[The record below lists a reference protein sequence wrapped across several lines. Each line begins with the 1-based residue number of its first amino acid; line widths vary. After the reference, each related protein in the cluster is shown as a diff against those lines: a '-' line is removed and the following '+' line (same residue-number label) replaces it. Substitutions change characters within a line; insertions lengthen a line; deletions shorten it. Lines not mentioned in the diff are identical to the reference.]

1 MTRYDISNFPIE
13 EYRKIGMQKRRTG
26 NQGTK
31 MKKSYR
37 DIIIAFDI
45 ETSLIPF
52 TDHSHMY
59 IWQMQIGNIGTVF
72 GRTWD
77 EFIKFCAELILD
89 LGENQYIVVYVHN
102 LAFEFQFLAGIYNF
116 TMDEVFAVKSRKVI
130 KCEMYEHIEFRCSYA
145 LTNMSLEE
153 FTKKMKVEHV
163 KKPGEDIDYK
173 VYRTNTTPLDDKA
186 MQYCQNDVLGLYE
199 ALNVQLNNDG
209 DNLYTVPMT
218 STGYV
223 RRETKQALR
232 LVNRNY
238 VRNQIVPYE
247 IYILLREAFR
257 GGNTHANRFF
267 SGQILHDVKSYDRAS
282 SYPDVQCNR
291 LFPIAEFKRGQ
302 DNMKYVLSLIE
313 KNRPFICRFAFDNIR
328 LTDKFWPIPDLS
340 KDKSRNI
347 KGGLFDN
354 GRILSAEHAE
364 TTVTDVDLKI
374 LFDEY
379 SFDNV
384 YVSDVYYSRYGKLP
398 PAYIHNIE
406 KYFRG
411 KTSLKGTDDD
421 YNYMKS
427 KNLLNSIYGM
437 SAQDPVKQSILYDA
451 GNFRLDTVP
460 NEELY
465 NKYLKRAFQP
475 YQWGVWTTAHA
486 RKALEDGIKI
496 AGHNCIY
503 VDTDSVKFIGE
514 ADFSEFNKTAINL
527 SKQSHAFADDI
538 KGKTHYMGVYEQEQ
552 TYSRFKTLGAKKY
565 VYEYEDSEVHCTIAG
580 VNKKLGGAELMNVS
594 RETGKDP
601 LQLFTDGFV
610 FKMAGGN
617 EVIYNDF
624 PNNEEIELYV
634 NGKKEI
640 ITRNES
646 IIDSE
651 YTVGITD
658 EYAALLAECELE
670 RLSDLW
676 L

>member
-1 MTRYDISNFPIE
+1 MTRYDINNFPIE
-13 EYRKIGMQKRRTG
+13 EYRKIGMQKRRAG

-37 DIIIAFDI
+37 DIIITFDI

-72 GRTWD
+72 GRTWE

-89 LGENQYIVVYVHN
+89 MCENQYIVVYVHN
-102 LAFEFQFLAGIYNF
+102 LSFEFQFLAGIYNF

-173 VYRTNTTPLDDKA
+173 VYRTNTTSLDDKA

-199 ALNVQLNNDG
+199 ALTVQLNNDG

-232 LVNRNY
+232 MVNHNY
-238 VRNQIVPYE
+238 IRNQIVPYE

-257 GGNTHANRFF
+257 GGNTHANRFY
-267 SGQILHDVKSYDRAS
+267 SGQILHDVKSFDRAS
-282 SYPDVQCNR
+282 SYPDVQCNQ

-302 DNMKYVLSLIE
+302 DSIKYVLALIE
-313 KNRPFICRFAFDNIR
+313 KNRPFICRVAFDNIR
-328 LTDKFWPIPDLS
+328 LTDKFWPIPYLS

-465 NKYLKRAFQP
+465 NKYMKKAFQP

-503 VDTDSVKFIGE
+503 VDTDSVKFIGD
-514 ADFSEFNKTAINL
+514 ADFTEFNKNAMTL

-552 TYSRFKTLGAKKY
+552 TYARFKTLGAKKY
-565 VYEYEDSEVHCTIAG
+565 VYEYADGVVHCTIAG
-580 VNKKLGGAELMNVS
+580 VNKKLGGKELMNVS

-610 FKMAGGN
+610 FKLAGGN

-624 PNNEEIELYV
+624 PNDEEIELYV
-634 NGKKEI
+634 NGKNEI

>member
-1 MTRYDISNFPIE
+1 M
-13 EYRKIGMQKRRTG
+13 
-26 NQGTK
+26 
-31 MKKSYR
+31 
-37 DIIIAFDI
+37 
-45 ETSLIPF
+45 
-52 TDHSHMY
+52 
-59 IWQMQIGNIGTVF
+59 
-72 GRTWD
+72 
-77 EFIKFCAELILD
+77 
-89 LGENQYIVVYVHN
+89 
-102 LAFEFQFLAGIYNF
+102 
-116 TMDEVFAVKSRKVI
+116 
-130 KCEMYEHIEFRCSYA
+130 
-145 LTNMSLEE
+145 
-153 FTKKMKVEHV
+153 
-163 KKPGEDIDYK
+163 
-173 VYRTNTTPLDDKA
+173 
-186 MQYCQNDVLGLYE
+186 
-199 ALNVQLNNDG
+199 
-209 DNLYTVPMT
+209 
-218 STGYV
+218 
-223 RRETKQALR
+223 
-232 LVNRNY
+232 
-238 VRNQIVPYE
+238 
-247 IYILLREAFR
+247 LLREAFR

-282 SYPDVQCNR
+282 SYPDVQCNQ

-302 DNMKYVLSLIE
+302 DSIKYVLALIE
-313 KNRPFICRFAFDNIR
+313 KNRPFICRVAFDNIR
-328 LTDKFWPIPDLS
+328 LTDKFWPIPYLS

-347 KGGLFDN
+347 KAGLFDN

-364 TTVTDVDLKI
+364 TTVTDIDVKI

-398 PAYIHNIE
+398 SAYIHNIE

-451 GNFRLDTVP
+451 GNFRIDTVP

-465 NKYLKRAFQP
+465 NKYMKKAFQP

-503 VDTDSVKFIGE
+503 VDTDSVKFIGD
-514 ADFSEFNKTAINL
+514 ADFSEFNKNAISL

-552 TYSRFKTLGAKKY
+552 TYARFKTLGAKKY
-565 VYEYEDSEVHCTIAG
+565 VYEYADGEVHCTIAG
-580 VNKKLGGAELMNVS
+580 VNKKLGGKELMNVS

-601 LQLFTDGFV
+601 LHLFTDGFV

>member
-1 MTRYDISNFPIE
+1 MPRYDIANFPLD
-13 EYRKIGMQKRRTG
+13 EYRKIGYQKRRRG

-31 MKKSYR
+31 TKKSYR
-37 DIIIAFDI
+37 DIIITFDI

-52 TDHSHMY
+52 TDQSHMY
-59 IWQMQIGNIGTVF
+59 IWQMQVGGIGTVF
-72 GRTWD
+72 GRTWY
-77 EFIKFCAELILD
+77 EFKNFVGKLILD
-89 LGENQYIVVYVHN
+89 MKEDEYIVIYVHN
-102 LAFEFQFLAGIYNF
+102 LSFEFQFLAGIYSF
-116 TMDEVFAVKSRKVI
+116 STDEVFAVKSRKVI

-145 LTNMSLEE
+145 LTNMSLSE

-173 VYRTNTTPLDDKA
+173 VYRTSTTPLSEKA
-186 MQYCQNDVLGLYE
+186 LQYCQNDVLGLYE
-199 ALNVQLNNDG
+199 ALTVQLNNDG

-232 LVNRNY
+232 MVNRNY
-238 VRNQIVPYE
+238 ISKQIVSYDV
-247 IYILLREAFR
+247 YLLLREAFR
-257 GGNTHANRFF
+257 GGNTHANRFY

-282 SYPDVQCNR
+282 SYPDVQCNQ
-291 LFPIAEFKRGQ
+291 LFPIAEFKRGEDSMQ
-302 DNMKYVLSLIE
+302 YITNLL
-313 KNRPFICRFAFDNIR
+313 KNNKPFVCRIAFDKIR
-328 LTDKFWPIPDLS
+328 LTDRLWPIPYLT

-347 KGGLFDN
+347 IGGLFDN
-354 GRILSAEHAE
+354 GRILQAEHAE

-374 LFDEY
+374 ILEEY
-379 SFDNV
+379 SFDNI

-398 PAYIHNIE
+398 PAYIHNIV
-406 KYFRG
+406 KYYRG
-411 KTSLKGTDDD
+411 KTELKGTGDD

-437 SAQDPVKQSILYDA
+437 SAQDPVKQSILFDM
-451 GNFRLDTVP
+451 GLFRLDTVP
-460 NEELY
+460 GREIYE
-465 NKYLKRAFQP
+465 KYKKRAFQP

-486 RKALEDGIKI
+486 RMALEEGIKV

-514 ADFSEFNKTAINL
+514 ADFSTFNKKAVSL
-527 SKQSHAFADDI
+527 SKQSHAYADDI

-552 TYSRFKTLGAKKY
+552 TYARFKTLGAKKY
-565 VYEYEDSEVHCTIAG
+565 VYEYADGIVHCTIAG
-580 VNKKLGGAELMNVS
+580 VNKKLGGKELMTVS
-594 RETGKDP
+594 RETNVDP
-601 LQLFTDGFV
+601 LQLFNDGFV
-610 FKMAGGN
+610 FREAGGN

-624 PNNEEIELYV
+624 PDEDGIELYT
-634 NGKKEI
+634 NGEREL

-646 IIDSE
+646 LIDSE

-658 EYAALLAECELE
+658 EYAALLAQCELE

-676 L
+676 Q

>member
-1 MTRYDISNFPIE
+1 MTRYDINNFPLE
-13 EYRKIGMQKRRTG
+13 EYRKIGMQKRRAG

-37 DIIIAFDI
+37 DIIITFDI

-89 LGENQYIVVYVHN
+89 MGENQYIVVYVHN
-102 LAFEFQFLAGIYNF
+102 LSFEFQFLASIYNF

-173 VYRTNTTPLDDKA
+173 VYRTNTTSLDDKA

-199 ALNVQLNNDG
+199 ALTVQLSNDG

-238 VRNQIVPYE
+238 IRNQIVPYE

-257 GGNTHANRFF
+257 GGNTHANRFY

-282 SYPDVQCNR
+282 SYPDVQCNQ
-291 LFPIAEFKRGQ
+291 LFPISEFKRGQ
-302 DNMKYVLSLIE
+302 DSIKYVLTLIE
-313 KNRPFICRFAFDNIR
+313 KNRPFICRVAFDNIR
-328 LTDKFWPIPDLS
+328 LIDKFWPIPYLS

-379 SFDNV
+379 SFGNV

-465 NKYLKRAFQP
+465 NKYMKRAFQP

-503 VDTDSVKFIGE
+503 VDTDSVKFIGD
-514 ADFSEFNKTAINL
+514 ADFSEFNKNAISL

-552 TYSRFKTLGAKKY
+552 TYARFKTLGAKKY
-565 VYEYEDSEVHCTIAG
+565 VYEYEDGEVHCTIAG
-580 VNKKLGGAELMNVS
+580 VNKKLGGKELMNVS

-624 PNNEEIELYV
+624 PNDEEVELYV

-640 ITRNES
+640 IMRNES

>member
-1 MTRYDISNFPIE
+1 MTRYDISNFPME
-13 EYRKIGMQKRRTG
+13 EYRKIGMQKRRAG

-31 MKKSYR
+31 TKKSYR
-37 DIIIAFDI
+37 DIIITFDI

-52 TDHSHMY
+52 TDNSHMY
-59 IWQMQIGNIGTVF
+59 IWQMQIGSIGTVF

-77 EFIKFCAELILD
+77 EFTRFCAELILD
-89 LGENQYIVVYVHN
+89 MGENQYIVVYVHN

-116 TMDEVFAVKSRKVI
+116 TMGEVFAVKSRKVI

-173 VYRTNTTPLDDKA
+173 VYRTNTTPLTDKA

-199 ALNVQLNNDG
+199 ALTVQLNNDG

-257 GGNTHANRFF
+257 GGNTHANRFY

-282 SYPDVQCNR
+282 SYPDVQCNQQ
-291 LFPIAEFKRGQ
+291 FPIAEFKRGQ
-302 DNMKYVLSLIE
+302 DSIKYVLALIE
-313 KNRPFICRFAFDNIR
+313 KNRPFICRVAFDNIR
-328 LTDKFWPIPDLS
+328 LTDKFWPIPYLS

-379 SFDNV
+379 SFDNA

-465 NKYLKRAFQP
+465 NKYMKKAFQP

-503 VDTDSVKFIGE
+503 VDTDSVKFIGD

-552 TYSRFKTLGAKKY
+552 TYARFKTLGAKKY
-565 VYEYEDSEVHCTIAG
+565 VYEYEDGMVHCTIAG
-580 VNKKLGGAELMNVS
+580 VNKKLGGKELMNVS

-601 LQLFTDGFV
+601 LHLFTDGFV

-624 PNNEEIELYV
+624 PNDEEIELYV
-634 NGKKEI
+634 NGEKEI

-676 L
+676 Q

>member
-1 MTRYDISNFPIE
+1 MTRYDINNFPIE
-13 EYRKIGMQKRRTG
+13 EYRKIGMQKRRAG

-31 MKKSYR
+31 IKKSYR
-37 DIIIAFDI
+37 DIIITFDI

-59 IWQMQIGNIGTVF
+59 IWQMQVGNIGTVF
-72 GRTWD
+72 GRTWE
-77 EFIKFCAELILD
+77 EFIKFSSELILD
-89 LGENQYIVVYVHN
+89 MGENQYIVVYVHN

-130 KCEMYEHIEFRCSYA
+130 KCEMFEHIEFRCSYA

-153 FTKKMKVEHV
+153 FTKKMKVGHV

-199 ALNVQLNNDG
+199 ALTVQLSNDG

-232 LVNRNY
+232 MVNHNY
-238 VRNQIVPYE
+238 IKNQIVPYDV
-247 IYILLREAFR
+247 YLLLREAFR
-257 GGNTHANRFF
+257 GGNTHANRFY
-267 SGQILHDVKSYDRAS
+267 SGQILYDVKSYDRAS
-282 SYPDVQCNR
+282 SYPDVQCNQ

-302 DNMKYVLSLIE
+302 DSIKYVLALIE
-313 KNRPFICRFAFDNIR
+313 KNRPFICRVAFDNIR
-328 LTDKFWPIPDLS
+328 LTDKFFPIPYLS

-465 NKYLKRAFQP
+465 NKYMKKAFQP

-514 ADFSEFNKTAINL
+514 ADFSEFNKNAIAL

-538 KGKTHYMGVYEQEQ
+538 KGKTHYMGVYEQEK
-552 TYSRFKTLGAKKY
+552 TYARFKTLGAKKY
-565 VYEYEDSEVHCTIAG
+565 VYEYEDGEVHCTIAG
-580 VNKKLGGAELMNVS
+580 VNKKLGGKELMNVS

-610 FKMAGGN
+610 FKLAGGN

-624 PNNEEIELYV
+624 PNDEEIELYV

>member
-1 MTRYDISNFPIE
+1 MTRYDINNFPIE
-13 EYRKIGMQKRRTG
+13 EYRKIGMQKRRAG

-37 DIIIAFDI
+37 DIIITFDI

-59 IWQMQIGNIGTVF
+59 IWQMQVGNIGTVF

-77 EFIKFCAELILD
+77 EFIRFCAELILD
-89 LGENQYIVVYVHN
+89 MEENQYIVVYVHN

-116 TMDEVFAVKSRKVI
+116 SMDEVFAVKSRKVI

-153 FTKKMKVEHV
+153 FTKKMKVKHV

-173 VYRTNTTPLDDKA
+173 VYRTNTTSLDDKA

-199 ALNVQLNNDG
+199 ALTVQLSNDG

-257 GGNTHANRFF
+257 GGNTHANRFY
-267 SGQILHDVKSYDRAS
+267 SGQILHDVKSYDRSS
-282 SYPDVQCNR
+282 SYPDVQCNQ

-302 DNMKYVLSLIE
+302 DSIKYVLALIE
-313 KNRPFICRFAFDNIR
+313 KNRPFICRVAFDNIR
-328 LTDKFWPIPDLS
+328 LTDKFWPIPYLS

-465 NKYLKRAFQP
+465 NKYMKKAFQP

-503 VDTDSVKFIGE
+503 VDTDSVKFIGD
-514 ADFSEFNKTAINL
+514 ADFSSFNKQAINL
-527 SKQSHAFADDI
+527 SMQSHAFADDI

-552 TYSRFKTLGAKKY
+552 TYARFKTLGAKKY
-565 VYEYEDSEVHCTIAG
+565 VYEYADGEVHCTIAG
-580 VNKKLGGAELMNVS
+580 VNKKLGGKELMNVS

-601 LQLFTDGFV
+601 LQLFTDGFI

-624 PNNEEIELYV
+624 PNDEEIELYV
-634 NGKKEI
+634 NGEKEI

>member
-1 MTRYDISNFPIE
+1 MTRYDINNFPLE
-13 EYRKIGMQKRRTG
+13 EYRKIGMQKRRAG

-37 DIIIAFDI
+37 DIIITFDI

-89 LGENQYIVVYVHN
+89 MGENQYIVVYVHN
-102 LAFEFQFLAGIYNF
+102 LSFEFQFLAGIYNF

-130 KCEMYEHIEFRCSYA
+130 KCEMFEHIEFRCSYA

-173 VYRTNTTPLDDKA
+173 VYRTSTTPLDDKA

-199 ALNVQLNNDG
+199 ALTVQLNNDG

-247 IYILLREAFR
+247 IYLLLREAFR
-257 GGNTHANRFF
+257 GGNTHANRFY

-282 SYPDVQCNR
+282 SYPDVQCNQ

-302 DNMKYVLSLIE
+302 DSIKYVLALIE
-313 KNRPFICRFAFDNIR
+313 KNRPFICRVAFDNIR
-328 LTDKFWPIPDLS
+328 LTDKFWPIPYLS

-465 NKYLKRAFQP
+465 NKYMKRAFQP

-503 VDTDSVKFIGE
+503 VDTDSVKFIGD
-514 ADFSEFNKTAINL
+514 AVFSEFNKRAINL

-552 TYSRFKTLGAKKY
+552 TYARFKTLGAKKY
-565 VYEYEDSEVHCTIAG
+565 VYEYEDGEVHCTIAG
-580 VNKKLGGAELMNVS
+580 VNKKLGGKELMNVS

-610 FKMAGGN
+610 FKLAGGN

-624 PNNEEIELYV
+624 PNDEEIELYT

-651 YTVGITD
+651 YTLGITD

-676 L
+676 Q

>member
-1 MTRYDISNFPIE
+1 MTRYDINNFPIE
-13 EYRKIGMQKRRTG
+13 EYRKIGMQKRRAG
-26 NQGTK
+26 NQGIK

-37 DIIIAFDI
+37 DIIITFDI

-59 IWQMQIGNIGTVF
+59 IWQMQVGNIGTVF

-89 LGENQYIVVYVHN
+89 MSENQYIVVYVHN
-102 LAFEFQFLAGIYNF
+102 LSFEFQFLAGIYNF
-116 TMDEVFAVKSRKVI
+116 SIDEVFSVKSRKVI
-130 KCEMYEHIEFRCSYA
+130 KCEMYKHIEFRCSYA

-163 KKPGEDIDYK
+163 KKPGDDIDYK
-173 VYRTNTTPLDDKA
+173 VYRTNTTPLTDKA

-199 ALNVQLNNDG
+199 ALTVQLGNDG

-232 LVNRNY
+232 MVNHNY
-238 VRNQIVPYE
+238 IKNQIVPYDV
-247 IYILLREAFR
+247 YLLLREAFR
-257 GGNTHANRFF
+257 GGNTHANRFY
-267 SGQILHDVKSYDRAS
+267 SGQILHNVKSYDRAS
-282 SYPDVQCNR
+282 SYPDVQCNQ

-302 DNMKYVLSLIE
+302 DSIKYVLALIE
-313 KNRPFICRFAFDNIR
+313 KNRPFICRVAFDNIR
-328 LTDKFWPIPDLS
+328 LTDKFWPIPYLS

-347 KGGLFDN
+347 KAGLFDN

-411 KTSLKGTDDD
+411 KTALKGTDDD

-465 NKYLKRAFQP
+465 NKYMKKAFQP

-503 VDTDSVKFIGE
+503 VDTDSVKFIGDV
-514 ADFSEFNKTAINL
+514 DFSEFNKNAISL

-538 KGKTHYMGVYEQEQ
+538 KGETHYMGVYEQEQ

-565 VYEYEDSEVHCTIAG
+565 VYEYADGEVHCTIAG
-580 VNKKLGGAELMNVS
+580 VNKKLGGKELMNVS

-601 LQLFTDGFV
+601 LHLFTDGFV
-610 FKMAGGN
+610 FKLAGGN

-624 PNNEEIELYV
+624 PNNEENELYV

>member
-1 MTRYDISNFPIE
+1 MPRYDINNFPIE
-13 EYRKIGMQKRRTG
+13 EYRKIGYQKRRRG

-31 MKKSYR
+31 TKKSYR
-37 DIIIAFDI
+37 DIIITFDI

-52 TDHSHMY
+52 TDHSYMY
-59 IWQMQIGNIGTVF
+59 IWQMQVGELGTVF

-77 EFIKFCAELILD
+77 EFKKFLGELILD
-89 LGENQYIVVYVHN
+89 MKEDDYIVIYVHN
-102 LAFEFQFLAGIYNF
+102 LSFEFQFLAGIYNF
-116 TMDEVFAVKSRKVI
+116 STEEVFAVKSRKVI
-130 KCEMYEHIEFRCSYA
+130 KCEMYEHVEFRCSYA
-145 LTNMSLEE
+145 LTNMSLSE

-173 VYRTNTTPLDDKA
+173 VYRTSTTPLSEKA
-186 MQYCQNDVLGLYE
+186 LQYCQNDVLGLYE
-199 ALNVQLNNDG
+199 ALTVQLNNDG

-223 RRETKQALR
+223 RRETKQALHF
-232 LVNRNY
+232 VNRNY
-238 VRNQIVPYE
+238 ISNQIVPYD
-247 IYILLREAFR
+247 IYLLFREAFR

-282 SYPDVQCNR
+282 SYPDVQCNQ
-291 LFPIAEFKRGQ
+291 LFPIAEFKRGEDTMQ
-302 DNMKYVLSLIE
+302 YITKLL
-313 KNRPFICRFAFDNIR
+313 KNNKPFICRVAFDKIR
-328 LTDKFWPIPDLS
+328 LTDKFWPIPYLT

-347 KGGLFDN
+347 IDGLFDN
-354 GRILSAEHAE
+354 GRILQAEHAE

-374 LFDEY
+374 IMDEY
-379 SFDNV
+379 SFENI

-398 PAYIHNIE
+398 PAYIHNIV
-406 KYFRG
+406 KYYRG
-411 KTSLKGTDDD
+411 KTELKGTGDD

-437 SAQDPVKQSILYDA
+437 SAQDPVKQSILFDM
-451 GNFRLDTVP
+451 GLFRMDTVP
-460 NEELY
+460 GREIYE
-465 NKYLKRAFQP
+465 KYKKRAFQP

-486 RKALEDGIKI
+486 RMALEEGIKI

-514 ADFSEFNKTAINL
+514 ADFSEFNKRAVAL

-565 VYEYEDSEVHCTIAG
+565 VYEYEDGVVHCTIAG
-580 VNKKLGGAELMNVS
+580 VNKKLGGMELMNVS
-594 RETGKDP
+594 RETNVDP

-610 FKMAGGN
+610 FREAGGN

-624 PNNEEIELYV
+624 PEHEEIELYV
-634 NGKKEI
+634 NGEHET

-646 IIDSE
+646 LIDSE

-658 EYAALLAECELE
+658 EYAALLAQCELE

-676 L
+676 

>member
-1 MTRYDISNFPIE
+1 MTRYDINNFPIE
-13 EYRKIGMQKRRTG
+13 EYRKIGMQKRRAG

-31 MKKSYR
+31 MKNSYR
-37 DIIIAFDI
+37 DIIITFDI

-59 IWQMQIGNIGTVF
+59 IWQMQVGNIGTVF
-72 GRTWD
+72 GRTWE

-89 LGENQYIVVYVHN
+89 MGENQYIVVYVHN
-102 LAFEFQFLAGIYNF
+102 LSFEFQFLAGIYNF

-199 ALNVQLNNDG
+199 ALTVQLNNDG

-232 LVNRNY
+232 MVNHNY
-238 VRNQIVPYE
+238 IKNQIVPYDV
-247 IYILLREAFR
+247 YLLLREAFR

-282 SYPDVQCNR
+282 SYPDVQCNQ

-302 DNMKYVLSLIE
+302 DSMKYVLSLIE
-313 KNRPFICRFAFDNIR
+313 KNRPFICRVAFDNIR
-328 LTDKFWPIPDLS
+328 LTDKFWPIPYLS

-354 GRILSAEHAE
+354 GRILSADHAE

-437 SAQDPVKQSILYDA
+437 SAQDPVKQSILYDS

-465 NKYLKRAFQP
+465 NKYMKRAFQP

-503 VDTDSVKFIGE
+503 VDTDSVKFIGD
-514 ADFSEFNKTAINL
+514 ADFSEFNKNAISL

-552 TYSRFKTLGAKKY
+552 TYARFKTLGAKKY
-565 VYEYEDSEVHCTIAG
+565 VYEYADGEVHCTIAG
-580 VNKKLGGAELMNVS
+580 VNKKLGGKELMNVS

-610 FKMAGGN
+610 FKLAGGN

-624 PNNEEIELYV
+624 PNDEEIELYV
-634 NGKKEI
+634 NGGKEI

-658 EYAALLAECELE
+658 EYAALLAECEVE

-676 L
+676 Q

>member
-1 MTRYDISNFPIE
+1 MPRYDINTFPID
-13 EYRKIGMQKRRTG
+13 EYRKIGFQKRRRG

-31 MKKSYR
+31 TKKSYR
-37 DIIIAFDI
+37 DIIITFDI
-45 ETSLIPF
+45 ETSLIPY

-59 IWQMQIGNIGTVF
+59 IWQMQVGAIGTVF

-77 EFIKFCAELILD
+77 EFKKFLGELILD
-89 LGENQYIVVYVHN
+89 MKEDEYIVIYVHN

-116 TMDEVFAVKSRKVI
+116 SADEVFAVKSRKVI
-130 KCEMYEHIEFRCSYA
+130 KCEMYEHVEFRCSYA
-145 LTNMSLEE
+145 LTNMSLSE
-153 FTKKMKVEHV
+153 FTKKMKVEHA

-173 VYRTNTTPLDDKA
+173 VYRTSTTPLSEKA
-186 MQYCQNDVLGLYE
+186 LQYCQNDVLGLYE
-199 ALNVQLNNDG
+199 ALTVQLNNDG

-232 LVNRNY
+232 FVNRNY
-238 VRNQIVPYE
+238 ISNQIVDYD
-247 IYILLREAFR
+247 IYLLFREAFR

-282 SYPDVQCNR
+282 SYPDVQCNQ
-291 LFPIAEFKRGQ
+291 LFPITEFKRGE
-302 DNMKYVLSLIE
+302 DTMHYITKLL
-313 KNRPFICRFAFDNIR
+313 KNNKPFICRVAFDKIH
-328 LTDKFWPIPDLS
+328 LTDRFWPIPYLT

-347 KGGLFDN
+347 IGGLFDN
-354 GRILSAEHAE
+354 GRILQAEHAE

-374 LFDEY
+374 IMEEY
-379 SFDNV
+379 SFDNI

-398 PAYIHNIE
+398 PAYIHNIV
-406 KYFRG
+406 KYYRG
-411 KTSLKGTDDD
+411 KTELKGTGDD

-427 KNLLNSIYGM
+427 KNLLNSIFGM
-437 SAQDPVKQSILYDA
+437 SAQDPVKQSILFDM
-451 GNFRLDTVP
+451 GLFRLDTVP
-460 NEELY
+460 AREIYE
-465 NKYLKRAFQP
+465 KYKKRAFQP

-486 RKALEDGIKI
+486 RMALEEGIKI

-514 ADFSEFNKTAINL
+514 ADFSKFNKKAVSL

-552 TYSRFKTLGAKKY
+552 TYARFKTLGAKKY
-565 VYEYEDSEVHCTIAG
+565 VYEYEDGVVHCTIAG
-580 VNKKLGGAELMNVS
+580 VNKKLGGVELMNVS
-594 RETGKDP
+594 RETHTDP

-610 FKMAGGN
+610 FKGAGGN

-624 PNNEEIELYV
+624 PEEDEIELYT
-634 NGKKEI
+634 NGEREI

-646 IIDSE
+646 LIESE

-658 EYAALLAECELE
+658 EYSALLAECEIE

-676 L
+676 Q

>member
-1 MTRYDISNFPIE
+1 MPRYDITNFPVD
-13 EYRKIGMQKRRTG
+13 EYRKIGYQKRRRG

-31 MKKSYR
+31 TKKSYR
-37 DIIIAFDI
+37 DIIITFDI

-59 IWQMQIGNIGTVF
+59 IWQMQVGSIGTVF

-77 EFIKFCAELILD
+77 EFKQFIGALILD
-89 LGENQYIVVYVHN
+89 MKEDEYIVIYVHN
-102 LAFEFQFLAGIYNF
+102 LSFEFQFLAGIYNF
-116 TMDEVFAVKSRKVI
+116 STDEVFAVKSRKVI
-130 KCEMYEHIEFRCSYA
+130 KCEMYEHVEFRCSYA
-145 LTNMSLEE
+145 LTNMSLSE

-173 VYRTNTTPLDDKA
+173 VYRSSTTPLSESA
-186 MQYCQNDVLGLYE
+186 LQYCENDVLGLYE
-199 ALNVQLNNDG
+199 ALTVQLNNDG

-232 LVNRNY
+232 MVNRNY
-238 VRNQIVPYE
+238 ISNQIVTYDV
-247 IYILLREAFR
+247 YLLLREAFR

-282 SYPDVQCNR
+282 SYPDVQCNQ
-291 LFPIAEFKRGQ
+291 LFPIAEFKRGEDTMQ
-302 DNMKYVLSLIE
+302 YITYLL
-313 KNRPFICRFAFDNIR
+313 KNNKPFVCRIAFDKIR
-328 LTDKFWPIPDLS
+328 LTDRLWPIPYLT

-347 KGGLFDN
+347 IAGLFDN
-354 GRILSAEHAE
+354 GRILQAEHAE

-374 LFDEY
+374 IMEEY
-379 SFDNV
+379 SFENI

-398 PAYIHNIE
+398 PSYIHNIV
-406 KYFRG
+406 KYYRG
-411 KTSLKGTDDD
+411 KTELKGTGDD

-437 SAQDPVKQSILYDA
+437 SAQDPVKQSILFDM
-451 GNFRLDTVP
+451 GLFRLDTVP
-460 NEELY
+460 GRDIYE
-465 NKYLKRAFQP
+465 KYKKKAFQP

-486 RKALEDGIKI
+486 RMALEEGIKV
-496 AGHNCIY
+496 AWHNCIY
-503 VDTDSVKFIGE
+503 VDTDSVKFIGD
-514 ADFSEFNKTAINL
+514 ADFSEFNKKAIEL
-527 SKQSHAFADDI
+527 SKQSRAYADDI

-552 TYSRFKTLGAKKY
+552 TYARFKTLGAKKY
-565 VYEYEDSEVHCTIAG
+565 VYEYADGVVHCTIAG
-580 VNKKLGGAELMNVS
+580 VNKKLGGKELMNVS
-594 RETGKDP
+594 RETNADP

-610 FKMAGGN
+610 FREAGGN

-624 PNNEEIELYV
+624 PEEDEIELYI
-634 NGKKEI
+634 NGEREI

-646 IIDSE
+646 LIDSE

-658 EYAALLAECELE
+658 EYASLLAQCELE

-676 L
+676 Q

>member
-1 MTRYDISNFPIE
+1 MTRYDINNFPIE
-13 EYRKIGMQKRRTG
+13 EYRKIGMQKRRAG

-31 MKKSYR
+31 IKKSYR
-37 DIIIAFDI
+37 DIIITFDI

-72 GRTWD
+72 GRTWE

-89 LGENQYIVVYVHN
+89 MSENQYIVVYVHN
-102 LAFEFQFLAGIYNF
+102 LSFEFQFLAGIYNF

-130 KCEMYEHIEFRCSYA
+130 KCEMFEHIEFRCSYA

-173 VYRTNTTPLDDKA
+173 VYRTNTTPLDNKA
-186 MQYCQNDVLGLYE
+186 MQYCQNDVIGLYE
-199 ALNVQLNNDG
+199 ALTVQLNNDG

-238 VRNQIVPYE
+238 IRNQIVPYE

-257 GGNTHANRFF
+257 GGNTHANRFY

-282 SYPDVQCNR
+282 SYPDVQCNQ

-302 DNMKYVLSLIE
+302 DSVKYVLALIE
-313 KNRPFICRFAFDNIR
+313 KNRPFICRVAFDNIR
-328 LTDKFWPIPDLS
+328 LTDKFWPIPYLS

-354 GRILSAEHAE
+354 GRILSADHAE

-465 NKYLKRAFQP
+465 NKYMKKAFQP

-503 VDTDSVKFIGE
+503 VDTDSVKFIGD

-552 TYSRFKTLGAKKY
+552 TYARFKTLGAKKY
-565 VYEYEDSEVHCTIAG
+565 VYEYADGEVHCTIAG
-580 VNKKLGGAELMNVS
+580 VNKKLGGKELMNVS

-601 LQLFTDGFV
+601 LHLFTDGFI

-624 PNNEEIELYV
+624 PNDEEIELYV

>member
-1 MTRYDISNFPIE
+1 MTRYDVNNFPIE
-13 EYRKIGMQKRRTG
+13 EYRKIGMQKRRAG

-37 DIIIAFDI
+37 DIIITFDI

-59 IWQMQIGNIGTVF
+59 IWQMQVGNIGTVF
-72 GRTWD
+72 GRTWE

-89 LGENQYIVVYVHN
+89 MAENQYIVIYVHN
-102 LAFEFQFLAGIYNF
+102 LSFEFQFLAGIYNF

-199 ALNVQLNNDG
+199 ALTVQLSNDG

-232 LVNRNY
+232 MVNHNY
-238 VRNQIVPYE
+238 IKNQIVPYDV
-247 IYILLREAFR
+247 YLLLREAFR
-257 GGNTHANRFF
+257 GGNTHANRFY
-267 SGQILHDVKSYDRAS
+267 SGQILHDVKSFDRAS

-302 DNMKYVLSLIE
+302 DSIKYVLALIE
-313 KNRPFICRFAFDNIR
+313 KNRPFICRVAFDNIR
-328 LTDKFWPIPDLS
+328 LTDKFWPIPYLS

-465 NKYLKRAFQP
+465 NKYMKKAFQP

-496 AGHNCIY
+496 AGHNCVY
-503 VDTDSVKFIGE
+503 VDTDSVKFIGD
-514 ADFSEFNKTAINL
+514 ADFSKFNKNAISL

-565 VYEYEDSEVHCTIAG
+565 VYEYEDGEVHCTIAG
-580 VNKKLGGAELMNVS
+580 VNKKLGGKELMNVS

-601 LQLFTDGFV
+601 LHLFTDGFV
-610 FKMAGGN
+610 FKLAGGN

-624 PNNEEIELYV
+624 PNDEQIELYV
-634 NGKKEI
+634 NGKNEI

>member
-1 MTRYDISNFPIE
+1 MTRYDISNFPIQ

-26 NQGTK
+26 NQCTK
-31 MKKSYR
+31 IKKSYR
-37 DIIIAFDI
+37 DIIITFDI

-59 IWQMQIGNIGTVF
+59 IWQMQVGNIGTVF
-72 GRTWD
+72 GRTWE
-77 EFIKFCAELILD
+77 EFIKLCSELILD
-89 LGENQYIVVYVHN
+89 MGENQYIVVYVHN

-116 TMDEVFAVKSRKVI
+116 SIDEVFAVKSRKVI

-173 VYRTNTTPLDDKA
+173 VYRTSTTSLDDKA

-199 ALNVQLNNDG
+199 ALTVQLNNDG

-232 LVNRNY
+232 LVNHHY
-238 VRNQIVPYE
+238 IRNQIVPYE

-257 GGNTHANRFF
+257 GGNTHANRFY

-282 SYPDVQCNR
+282 SYPDVQCNQ

-302 DNMKYVLSLIE
+302 DSIKYVLTLIE
-313 KNRPFICRFAFDNIR
+313 KNRPFICRVAFDNIR
-328 LTDKFWPIPDLS
+328 LIDKFWPIPYLT
-340 KDKSRNI
+340 KDKSRCI
-347 KGGLFDN
+347 AGGLFDN
-354 GRILSAEHAE
+354 GRILQADHAE

-465 NKYLKRAFQP
+465 NKYMKRAFQP

-503 VDTDSVKFIGE
+503 VDTDSVKFIGDV
-514 ADFSEFNKTAINL
+514 DFSEFNKNAISL

-538 KGKTHYMGVYEQEQ
+538 KGKAHYMGVYEQEQ

-565 VYEYEDSEVHCTIAG
+565 VYEYSDGEVHCTIAG
-580 VNKKLGGAELMNVS
+580 VNKKLGGKELMNVS

-624 PNNEEIELYV
+624 PNDEEIELYV
-634 NGKKEI
+634 NGKNEI

>member
-1 MTRYDISNFPIE
+1 MTRYDIKNFPIE
-13 EYRKIGMQKRRTG
+13 EYRKIGMQKRRAG

-37 DIIIAFDI
+37 DITITFDI

-52 TDHSHMY
+52 TEHSHMY

-72 GRTWD
+72 GRTWE

-163 KKPGEDIDYK
+163 KKPGDDIDYK
-173 VYRTNTTPLDDKA
+173 VYRTSTTELDDKA

-199 ALNVQLNNDG
+199 ALTVQLNNDG

-247 IYILLREAFR
+247 IYVLLREAFR
-257 GGNTHANRFF
+257 GGNTHANRFY

-282 SYPDVQCNR
+282 SYPDVQCNQ

-302 DNMKYVLSLIE
+302 DSIKYVLALIE
-313 KNRPFICRFAFDNIR
+313 KNRPFICRVAFDNIR
-328 LTDKFWPIPDLS
+328 LTDKFWPIPYLS

-347 KGGLFDN
+347 KAGLFDN

-451 GNFRLDTVP
+451 GKFRLDTVP
-460 NEELY
+460 NEDLY
-465 NKYLKRAFQP
+465 NKYMKRAFQP

-503 VDTDSVKFIGE
+503 VDTDSVKFIGD
-514 ADFSEFNKTAINL
+514 ADFSEFNKNAVTL
-527 SKQSHAFADDI
+527 SKQSRAFADDI

-552 TYSRFKTLGAKKY
+552 AYSRFKTLGAKKY
-565 VYEYEDSEVHCTIAG
+565 VYEYADGEVHCTIAG
-580 VNKKLGGAELMNVS
+580 VNKKLGGKELMNVS

-624 PNNEEIELYV
+624 PNDEEIELYV
-634 NGKKEI
+634 NGKEEI

-646 IIDSE
+646 IIESE

>member
-1 MTRYDISNFPIE
+1 MPRYDITNFPIE
-13 EYRKIGMQKRRTG
+13 EYRKIGFQKRRRG

-31 MKKSYR
+31 TKKSYR
-37 DIIIAFDI
+37 DIIITFDI

-59 IWQMQIGNIGTVF
+59 IWQMQVGSIGTVF

-77 EFIKFCAELILD
+77 EFKKFVGELILD
-89 LGENQYIVVYVHN
+89 MKEDEYIVIYVHN
-102 LAFEFQFLAGIYNF
+102 LSFEFQFLAGIYSF
-116 TMDEVFAVKSRKVI
+116 TTDEVFAVKSRKVI
-130 KCEMYEHIEFRCSYA
+130 KCEMYEHIELRCSYA
-145 LTNMSLEE
+145 LTNMSLSE

-173 VYRTNTTPLDDKA
+173 VYRSSTTPLTDKA
-186 MQYCQNDVLGLYE
+186 LEYCQNDVLGLYE
-199 ALNVQLNNDG
+199 ALTVQLYNDG

-232 LVNRNY
+232 MVNHNY
-238 VRNQIVPYE
+238 IRNQIVSYDV
-247 IYILLREAFR
+247 YLLLREAFR
-257 GGNTHANRFF
+257 GGNTHANRFY

-282 SYPDVQCNR
+282 SYPDVQCNQ
-291 LFPIAEFKRGQ
+291 LFPIAEFKRGEDSMQ
-302 DNMKYVLSLIE
+302 YITNLLKSN
-313 KNRPFICRFAFDNIR
+313 KPFVCRVAFDKIR
-328 LTDKFWPIPDLS
+328 LTDRLWPIPYLT

-347 KGGLFDN
+347 IDGLFDN
-354 GRILSAEHAE
+354 GRILQAEHAE

-374 LFDEY
+374 ITEEY
-379 SFDNV
+379 SFENI

-398 PAYIHNIE
+398 PAYIHNIV
-406 KYFRG
+406 KYYRG
-411 KTSLKGTDDD
+411 KTELKGTGDD

-437 SAQDPVKQSILYDA
+437 SAQDPVKQSILFDM
-451 GNFRLDTVP
+451 GLFRLDTVP
-460 NEELY
+460 GRDIYE
-465 NKYLKRAFQP
+465 KYKKRAFQP

-486 RKALEDGIKI
+486 RMALEEGIKV
-496 AGHNCIY
+496 AGHNCVY

-514 ADFSEFNKTAINL
+514 ADFSAFNKKAIAL
-527 SKQSHAFADDI
+527 SKQSHAYADDI

-552 TYSRFKTLGAKKY
+552 TYARFKTLGAKKY
-565 VYEYEDSEVHCTIAG
+565 VYEYEDGVVHCTIAG
-580 VNKKLGGAELMNVS
+580 VNKKLGGKELMTVS
-594 RETGKDP
+594 RETNTDP
-601 LQLFTDGFV
+601 LQLFNDGFV

-624 PNNEEIELYV
+624 PEEDEIELYT
-634 NGKKEI
+634 NGEREI

-646 IIDSE
+646 LIDSE

-658 EYAALLAECELE
+658 EYAALLAQCELE

-676 L
+676 Q

>member
-1 MTRYDISNFPIE
+1 MTRYDINNFPIE
-13 EYRKIGMQKRRTG
+13 EYRKIGLQKRRAG

-37 DIIIAFDI
+37 DIIITFDI

-59 IWQMQIGNIGTVF
+59 IWQMQVGNIGTVF
-72 GRTWD
+72 GRTWE

-89 LGENQYIVVYVHN
+89 MGENQYIVVYVHN

-116 TMDEVFAVKSRKVI
+116 SMDEVFAVKSRKVI

-199 ALNVQLNNDG
+199 ALTVQLNNDG

-238 VRNQIVPYE
+238 IRNQIVPYE

-257 GGNTHANRFF
+257 GGNTHANRFY

-282 SYPDVQCNR
+282 SYPDVQCNQ

-302 DNMKYVLSLIE
+302 DSIKYVLALIE
-313 KNRPFICRFAFDNIR
+313 KNRPFICRVAFDNIR
-328 LTDKFWPIPDLS
+328 LTDKFWPIPYLS

-465 NKYLKRAFQP
+465 NKYMKKAFQP

-486 RKALEDGIKI
+486 RKALEDGISI

-503 VDTDSVKFIGE
+503 VDTDSVKFIGD
-514 ADFSEFNKTAINL
+514 ADFSEFNEKAISL

-552 TYSRFKTLGAKKY
+552 TYARFKTLGAKKY
-565 VYEYEDSEVHCTIAG
+565 VYEYTDGEVHCTIAG
-580 VNKKLGGAELMNVS
+580 VNKKLGGKELMNVS
-594 RETGKDP
+594 RETGKEP
-601 LQLFTDGFV
+601 LHLFTDGFV
-610 FKMAGGN
+610 FKLAGGN

-624 PNNEEIELYV
+624 PNDEEIELYV

>member
-1 MTRYDISNFPIE
+1 MPRYDIDSFPID
-13 EYRKIGMQKRRTG
+13 EYRKIGYQKRRRG

-31 MKKSYR
+31 TKKSYR
-37 DIIIAFDI
+37 DIIITFDI

-52 TDHSHMY
+52 TDQSHMY
-59 IWQMQIGNIGTVF
+59 IWQMQLGSIGTVF

-77 EFIKFCAELILD
+77 EFKKFMGNLILD
-89 LGENQYIVVYVHN
+89 MKEDEYIVVYVHN
-102 LAFEFQFLAGIYNF
+102 LSFEFQFLAGIYSF
-116 TMDEVFAVKSRKVI
+116 STDEVFAVKSRKVI

-145 LTNMSLEE
+145 LTNMSLSE

-173 VYRTNTTPLDDKA
+173 VYRTSTTPLSETA
-186 MQYCQNDVLGLYE
+186 LQYCENDVLGLYE
-199 ALNVQLNNDG
+199 ALTVQLNNDG

-232 LVNRNY
+232 MVNRNY
-238 VRNQIVPYE
+238 ISNQIVSYDV
-247 IYILLREAFR
+247 YLLLREAFR
-257 GGNTHANRFF
+257 GGNTHANRFY

-282 SYPDVQCNR
+282 SYPDVQCNK
-291 LFPIAEFKRGQ
+291 LFPIAEFKRGEDSMQ
-302 DNMKYVLSLIE
+302 YITNLLKSN
-313 KNRPFICRFAFDNIR
+313 KPFVCRVAFDKIR
-328 LTDKFWPIPDLS
+328 LTDRLWPIPYLT

-347 KGGLFDN
+347 IDGLFDN
-354 GRILSAEHAE
+354 GRILQAEHTE
-364 TTVTDVDLKI
+364 TTVTDADLKI
-374 LFDEY
+374 IMDEY
-379 SFDNV
+379 SFDNI

-398 PAYIHNIE
+398 PAYIHNIV
-406 KYFRG
+406 KYYRG
-411 KTSLKGTDDD
+411 KTELKGTGDD

-437 SAQDPVKQSILYDA
+437 SAQDPVKQSILFDM
-451 GNFRLDTVP
+451 GLFRLDTVP
-460 NEELY
+460 GREIYE
-465 NKYLKRAFQP
+465 KYKKRAFQP

-486 RKALEDGIKI
+486 RMALEEGIKV

-514 ADFSEFNKTAINL
+514 ADFSEFNKKAIKL
-527 SKQSHAFADDI
+527 SKQSRAYADDI

-552 TYSRFKTLGAKKY
+552 TYARFKTLGAKKY
-565 VYEYEDSEVHCTIAG
+565 VYEYEDGVVHCTIAG
-580 VNKKLGGAELMNVS
+580 VNKKMGGKELMNVS
-594 RETGKDP
+594 RETNTDP
-601 LQLFTDGFV
+601 LKLFTDGFV
-610 FKMAGGN
+610 FRKAGGN

-624 PNNEEIELYV
+624 PEEDEIELYV
-634 NGKKEI
+634 NGKREI

-646 IIDSE
+646 LIDSE

-658 EYAALLAECELE
+658 EYAALLAQCELE

-676 L
+676 Q

>member
-1 MTRYDISNFPIE
+1 MTRYDINNFPLE
-13 EYRKIGMQKRRTG
+13 EYRKIGMQKRRAG

-37 DIIIAFDI
+37 DIIITFDI

-59 IWQMQIGNIGTVF
+59 IWQMQVGNIGTVF
-72 GRTWD
+72 GRTWE

-89 LGENQYIVVYVHN
+89 MAENQYIVVYVHN
-102 LAFEFQFLAGIYNF
+102 LSFEFQFLAGIYNF

-173 VYRTNTTPLDDKA
+173 VYRTNTTSLDDKA

-199 ALNVQLNNDG
+199 ALTVQLSNDG

-232 LVNRNY
+232 MVNHNY
-238 VRNQIVPYE
+238 IRNQIVPYE

-257 GGNTHANRFF
+257 GGNTHANRFY

-282 SYPDVQCNR
+282 SYPDVQCNQ

-302 DNMKYVLSLIE
+302 DSIKYVLSLIE
-313 KNRPFICRFAFDNIR
+313 KNRPFICRVAFDNIR
-328 LTDKFWPIPDLS
+328 LTDKFWPIPYLS

-347 KGGLFDN
+347 KAGLFDN

-465 NKYLKRAFQP
+465 NKYMKRAFQP

-486 RKALEDGIKI
+486 RKALEDGIAI

-503 VDTDSVKFIGE
+503 VDTDSVKFIGD
-514 ADFSEFNKTAINL
+514 ADFSKFNKNAITL

-552 TYSRFKTLGAKKY
+552 TYARFKTLGAKKY
-565 VYEYEDSEVHCTIAG
+565 VYEYEDGEVHCTIAG
-580 VNKKLGGAELMNVS
+580 VNKKLGGKELMNVS

-610 FKMAGGN
+610 FKLAGGN

-634 NGKKEI
+634 NGEKEI

>member
-1 MTRYDISNFPIE
+1 MARYDINNFPID
-13 EYRKIGMQKRRTG
+13 EYRKIGMQKRRAG

-37 DIIIAFDI
+37 DIIITFDI

-59 IWQMQIGNIGTVF
+59 IWQMQVGKIGTVF
-72 GRTWD
+72 GRTWG

-89 LGENQYIVVYVHN
+89 MGENQYIVVYVHN

-199 ALNVQLNNDG
+199 ALTVQLNNDG

-232 LVNRNY
+232 MVNHNY
-238 VRNQIVPYE
+238 IKNQIVPYDV
-247 IYILLREAFR
+247 YLLLREAFR
-257 GGNTHANRFF
+257 GGNTHANRFY

-282 SYPDVQCNR
+282 SYPDVQCNQ

-302 DNMKYVLSLIE
+302 DSIKYVLALIE
-313 KNRPFICRFAFDNIR
+313 KNRPFICRVAFDNIR
-328 LTDKFWPIPDLS
+328 LTDKFWPIPYLS

-486 RKALEDGIKI
+486 RKALEDGIAI

-503 VDTDSVKFIGE
+503 VDTDSVKFIGD
-514 ADFSEFNKTAINL
+514 ADFSEFNKNAISL

-565 VYEYEDSEVHCTIAG
+565 VYEYADGEVHCTIAG
-580 VNKKLGGAELMNVS
+580 VNKKLGGQELMSVS

-610 FKMAGGN
+610 FKLAGGN

-624 PNNEEIELYV
+624 PNDEEIELYV

-646 IIDSE
+646 IIESE

>member
-1 MTRYDISNFPIE
+1 MTRYDINNFPLE
-13 EYRKIGMQKRRTG
+13 EYRKIGMQKRRAG

-37 DIIIAFDI
+37 DIIITFDI

-59 IWQMQIGNIGTVF
+59 IWQMQVGNIGTVF
-72 GRTWD
+72 GRTWE
-77 EFIKFCAELILD
+77 EFIKFCSDLILD
-89 LGENQYIVVYVHN
+89 MGENQYIVVYVHN
-102 LAFEFQFLAGIYNF
+102 LSFEFQFLAGIYNF

-173 VYRTNTTPLDDKA
+173 VYRTNTTSLDDKA

-199 ALNVQLNNDG
+199 ALTVQLNNDG

-232 LVNRNY
+232 MVNHNY
-238 VRNQIVPYE
+238 IKNQIVPYDV
-247 IYILLREAFR
+247 YLLLREAFR
-257 GGNTHANRFF
+257 GGNTHANRFY

-282 SYPDVQCNR
+282 SYPDVQCNQQ
-291 LFPIAEFKRGQ
+291 FPIAEFKRGQ
-302 DNMKYVLSLIE
+302 DSIKYVLALIE
-313 KNRPFICRFAFDNIR
+313 KNRPFICRVAFDNIK
-328 LTDKFWPIPDLS
+328 LTDKFWPIPYLS

-427 KNLLNSIYGM
+427 KNLLNSIFGM

-465 NKYLKRAFQP
+465 NKYMKKAFQP

-503 VDTDSVKFIGE
+503 VDTDSVKFIGD

-552 TYSRFKTLGAKKY
+552 TYARFKTLGAKKY
-565 VYEYEDSEVHCTIAG
+565 VYEYEDGEVHCTIAG
-580 VNKKLGGAELMNVS
+580 VNKKLGGKELMNVS

-610 FKMAGGN
+610 FKLAGGN

-624 PNNEEIELYV
+624 PNDEEIELYI
-634 NGKKEI
+634 NGKKEM

>member
-1 MTRYDISNFPIE
+1 MTRYDINSFPIE
-13 EYRKIGMQKRRTG
+13 EYRKIGMQKRRAG

-37 DIIIAFDI
+37 DIIITFDI

-59 IWQMQIGNIGTVF
+59 IWQMQVGNIGTVF

-89 LGENQYIVVYVHN
+89 MGENQYIVVYVHN

-116 TMDEVFAVKSRKVI
+116 SIDEVFAVKSRKVI
-130 KCEMYEHIEFRCSYA
+130 KCEMFEHIEFRCSYA

-173 VYRTNTTPLDDKA
+173 IYRTNTTPLDDKA
-186 MQYCQNDVLGLYE
+186 LQYCQNDVLGLYE
-199 ALNVQLNNDG
+199 ALTVQLNNDG

-232 LVNRNY
+232 MVNHNY
-238 VRNQIVPYE
+238 IRNQIVPYE

-257 GGNTHANRFF
+257 GGNTHANRFY

-282 SYPDVQCNR
+282 SYPDVQCNQ

-302 DNMKYVLSLIE
+302 DSMKYILTLLE
-313 KNRPFICRFAFDNIR
+313 KNRPFICRVAFDNIR
-328 LTDKFWPIPDLS
+328 LTDKFWPIPYLS
-340 KDKSRNI
+340 KDKSRCI
-347 KGGLFDN
+347 AGGLFDN

-379 SFDNV
+379 RFDNV

-460 NEELY
+460 NEEIY
-465 NKYLKRAFQP
+465 NKYMKRAFQP

-503 VDTDSVKFIGE
+503 VDTDSVKFIGD
-514 ADFSEFNKTAINL
+514 ADFSEFNKNAIAL

-552 TYSRFKTLGAKKY
+552 TYARFKTLGAKKY
-565 VYEYEDSEVHCTIAG
+565 VYEYADGEVHCTIAG
-580 VNKKLGGAELMNVS
+580 VNKKLGGAELINVS

-601 LQLFTDGFV
+601 LQLFTDGFI

-624 PNNEEIELYV
+624 PNNEEIELYL
-634 NGKKEI
+634 NGKEEV

>member
-1 MTRYDISNFPIE
+1 MPRYDITNFPIE
-13 EYRKIGMQKRRTG
+13 EYRKIGFQKRRRG
-26 NQGTK
+26 NQGAKT
-31 MKKSYR
+31 KKSYR
-37 DIIIAFDI
+37 DIIITFDI

-59 IWQMQIGNIGTVF
+59 IWQMQVGNIGTVF

-77 EFIKFCAELILD
+77 EFKKFIGALILD
-89 LGENQYIVVYVHN
+89 MKEDEYIVIYVHN
-102 LAFEFQFLAGIYNF
+102 LSFEFQFLAGIYSF
-116 TMDEVFAVKSRKVI
+116 STDEVFAVKSRKVI

-145 LTNMSLEE
+145 LTNMSLSE

-173 VYRTNTTPLDDKA
+173 VYRSSTTPLTDKA
-186 MQYCQNDVLGLYE
+186 LEYCQNDVLGLYE
-199 ALNVQLNNDG
+199 ALTVQLYNDG

-232 LVNRNY
+232 MVNHNY
-238 VRNQIVPYE
+238 ISNQIVSYDV
-247 IYILLREAFR
+247 YLLLREAFR

-282 SYPDVQCNR
+282 SYPDVQCNQ
-291 LFPIAEFKRGQ
+291 LFPIAEFKRGEDTMQ
-302 DNMKYVLSLIE
+302 YITNLL
-313 KNRPFICRFAFDNIR
+313 KNNKPFVCRVAFDKIR
-328 LTDKFWPIPDLS
+328 LTDRLWPIPYLT

-347 KGGLFDN
+347 IGGLFDN
-354 GRILSAEHAE
+354 GRILQAEHAE

-374 LFDEY
+374 IMEEY
-379 SFDNV
+379 SFDNI

-398 PAYIHNIE
+398 PAYIHNIV
-406 KYFRG
+406 KYYRG
-411 KTSLKGTDDD
+411 KTELKGTGDE

-437 SAQDPVKQSILYDA
+437 SAQDPVKQSILFDM
-451 GNFRLDTVP
+451 GLFRLDTVP
-460 NEELY
+460 GREIYE
-465 NKYLKRAFQP
+465 KYKKKAFQP

-486 RKALEDGIKI
+486 RMALEEGIKV

-503 VDTDSVKFIGE
+503 VDTDSVKFIGD
-514 ADFSEFNKTAINL
+514 ADFSEFNKKAINL
-527 SKQSHAFADDI
+527 SKQSHAYADDI

-552 TYSRFKTLGAKKY
+552 TYARFKTLGAKKY
-565 VYEYEDSEVHCTIAG
+565 VYEYSDGIVHCTIAG
-580 VNKKLGGAELMNVS
+580 VNKKLGGQELMSVS
-594 RETGKDP
+594 RETNADP

-610 FKMAGGN
+610 FREAGGN

-624 PNNEEIELYV
+624 PEEDEIELFV
-634 NGKKEI
+634 NGEREI

-646 IIDSE
+646 LIDSE

-658 EYAALLAECELE
+658 EYAALLAQCELE

-676 L
+676 Q

>member
-1 MTRYDISNFPIE
+1 MTRYDINNFPIE
-13 EYRKIGMQKRRTG
+13 EYRKIGMQKRRAG

-31 MKKSYR
+31 TKKSYR
-37 DIIIAFDI
+37 DIIITFDI

-72 GRTWD
+72 GRTWE
-77 EFIKFCAELILD
+77 EFTRFCAELILD
-89 LGENQYIVVYVHN
+89 MGENQYIVVYVHN
-102 LAFEFQFLAGIYNF
+102 LSFEFQFLAGIYDF
-116 TMDEVFAVKSRKVI
+116 SIDEVFAVKSRKVI

-173 VYRTNTTPLDDKA
+173 VYRTNTTSLDDKA

-199 ALNVQLNNDG
+199 ALTVQLNNDG

-232 LVNRNY
+232 MVNHNY
-238 VRNQIVPYE
+238 IKNQIVPYDV
-247 IYILLREAFR
+247 YLLLREAFR
-257 GGNTHANRFF
+257 GGNTHANRFY
-267 SGQILHDVKSYDRAS
+267 SGQTLHDVKSYDRAS
-282 SYPDVQCNR
+282 SYPDVQCNQK
-291 LFPIAEFKRGQ
+291 FPIAEFKRGQ
-302 DNMKYVLSLIE
+302 NSIKYVLALIE
-313 KNRPFICRFAFDNIR
+313 KNRPFICRVAFDNIR
-328 LTDKFWPIPDLS
+328 LTDEFWPIPYLS

-347 KGGLFDN
+347 KDGLFDN

-437 SAQDPVKQSILYDA
+437 SAQDPVKQSILYDS

-465 NKYLKRAFQP
+465 NKYMKRAFQP

-503 VDTDSVKFIGE
+503 VDTDSVKFIGD
-514 ADFSEFNKTAINL
+514 ADFSKFNKNAINL

-552 TYSRFKTLGAKKY
+552 TYARFKTLGAKKY
-565 VYEYEDSEVHCTIAG
+565 VYEYEDGEVHCTIAG
-580 VNKKLGGAELMNVS
+580 VNKKLGGHELMSVS
-594 RETGKDP
+594 RETGTDP
-601 LQLFTDGFV
+601 LKLFTDGFV
-610 FKMAGGN
+610 FKLAGGN

-634 NGKKEI
+634 NGEKEI
-640 ITRNES
+640 IKRNES

>member
-1 MTRYDISNFPIE
+1 MPRYDINTFPID
-13 EYRKIGMQKRRTG
+13 EYRKIGFQKRRRG
-26 NQGTK
+26 NQGK
-31 MKKSYR
+31 KNKKSYR
-37 DIIIAFDI
+37 DIIITFDI
-45 ETSLIPF
+45 ETSLIPY

-59 IWQMQIGNIGTVF
+59 IWQMQVGAIGTVF

-77 EFIKFCAELILD
+77 EFKKFLGELILD
-89 LGENQYIVVYVHN
+89 MKEDEYIVIYVHN

-116 TMDEVFAVKSRKVI
+116 SADEVFAVKSRKVI
-130 KCEMYEHIEFRCSYA
+130 KCEMYEHVEFRCSYA
-145 LTNMSLEE
+145 LTNMSLSE
-153 FTKKMKVEHV
+153 FTKKMKVEHA

-173 VYRTNTTPLDDKA
+173 VYRTSTTPLSEKA
-186 MQYCQNDVLGLYE
+186 LQYCQNDVLGLYE
-199 ALNVQLNNDG
+199 ALTVQLNNDG

-232 LVNRNY
+232 FVNRNY
-238 VRNQIVPYE
+238 ISNQIVDYD
-247 IYILLREAFR
+247 IYLLFREAFR

-282 SYPDVQCNR
+282 SYPDVQCNQ
-291 LFPIAEFKRGQ
+291 LFPITEFKRGE
-302 DNMKYVLSLIE
+302 DTMHYITKLL
-313 KNRPFICRFAFDNIR
+313 KNNKPFICRVAFDKIH
-328 LTDKFWPIPDLS
+328 LTDRFWPIPYLT

-347 KGGLFDN
+347 IGGLFDN
-354 GRILSAEHAE
+354 GRILQAEHAE

-374 LFDEY
+374 IMEEY
-379 SFDNV
+379 SFDNI

-398 PAYIHNIE
+398 PAYIHNIV
-406 KYFRG
+406 KYYRG
-411 KTSLKGTDDD
+411 KTELKGTGDD

-427 KNLLNSIYGM
+427 KNLLNSIFGM
-437 SAQDPVKQSILYDA
+437 SAQDPVKQSILFDM
-451 GNFRLDTVP
+451 GLFRLDTVP
-460 NEELY
+460 AREIYE
-465 NKYLKRAFQP
+465 KYKKRAFQP

-486 RKALEDGIKI
+486 RMALEEGIKI

-514 ADFSEFNKTAINL
+514 ADFSEFNKKAVSL

-552 TYSRFKTLGAKKY
+552 TYARFKTLGAKKY
-565 VYEYEDSEVHCTIAG
+565 VYEYEDGVVHCTIAG
-580 VNKKLGGAELMNVS
+580 VNKKLGGVELMNVS
-594 RETGKDP
+594 RETHTDP

-610 FKMAGGN
+610 FKGAGGN

-624 PNNEEIELYV
+624 PEEDEIELYT
-634 NGKKEI
+634 NGEREI

-646 IIDSE
+646 LIESE

-658 EYAALLAECELE
+658 EYSALLAECEIE

-676 L
+676 Q

>member
-1 MTRYDISNFPIE
+1 MTRYDINNFPIE
-13 EYRKIGMQKRRTG
+13 EYRKIGMQKRRAG

-37 DIIIAFDI
+37 DIIITFDI

-59 IWQMQIGNIGTVF
+59 IWQMQVGNIGTVF
-72 GRTWD
+72 GRTWG
-77 EFIKFCAELILD
+77 EFIRFCAELILD
-89 LGENQYIVVYVHN
+89 MGENQYIVVYVHN

-116 TMDEVFAVKSRKVI
+116 SMDEVFAVKSRKVI

-199 ALNVQLNNDG
+199 ALTAQLSNDG

-232 LVNRNY
+232 MVNHNY
-238 VRNQIVPYE
+238 IKNQIVPYDV
-247 IYILLREAFR
+247 YLLLREAFR
-257 GGNTHANRFF
+257 GGNTHANRFY

-282 SYPDVQCNR
+282 SYPDVQCNQ

-302 DNMKYVLSLIE
+302 DNMKYILILLE
-313 KNRPFICRFAFDNIR
+313 KNRPFICRVAFDNIR
-328 LTDKFWPIPDLS
+328 LTDKFWPIPYLS

-347 KGGLFDN
+347 KAGLFDN

-427 KNLLNSIYGM
+427 KNLLNSIFGM
-437 SAQDPVKQSILYDA
+437 SAQDPVKQSILYDC

-465 NKYLKRAFQP
+465 NKYMKKAFQP

-503 VDTDSVKFIGE
+503 VDTDSVKFIGD
-514 ADFSEFNKTAINL
+514 ANFSEFNKTAINL

-552 TYSRFKTLGAKKY
+552 TYARFKTLGAKKY
-565 VYEYEDSEVHCTIAG
+565 VYEYADGEVHCTIAG
-580 VNKKLGGAELMNVS
+580 VNKKLGGKELMNVS

-610 FKMAGGN
+610 FKLAGGN

-624 PNNEEIELYV
+624 PNDEEIELYV

>member
-1 MTRYDISNFPIE
+1 MARYDINNFPIE
-13 EYRKIGMQKRRTG
+13 EYRKIGMQKRRAG

-37 DIIIAFDI
+37 DIIITFDI

-59 IWQMQIGNIGTVF
+59 IWQMQVGNIGTVF
-72 GRTWD
+72 GRTWE
-77 EFIKFCAELILD
+77 EFARFCAELILD
-89 LGENQYIVVYVHN
+89 MSENQYIVIYVHN
-102 LAFEFQFLAGIYNF
+102 LSFEFQFLAGIYNF
-116 TMDEVFAVKSRKVI
+116 TMGEVFAVKSRKVI

-173 VYRTNTTPLDDKA
+173 VYRTSTTPLDDKA
-186 MQYCQNDVLGLYE
+186 LQYCQNDVLGLYE
-199 ALNVQLNNDG
+199 ALTVQLNNDG

-232 LVNRNY
+232 LVNHHY
-238 VRNQIVPYE
+238 IRNQIVPYE
-247 IYILLREAFR
+247 IYVLLREAFR
-257 GGNTHANRFF
+257 GGNTHANRFY

-282 SYPDVQCNR
+282 SYPDVQCNQ
-291 LFPIAEFKRGQ
+291 LFPIAEFKRGR
-302 DNMKYVLSLIE
+302 DSIKYVLTLIE
-313 KNRPFICRFAFDNIR
+313 KNRPFICRVAFDNIR
-328 LTDKFWPIPDLS
+328 LTDKFWPIPYLS

-354 GRILSAEHAE
+354 GRILSADHAE

-465 NKYLKRAFQP
+465 NKYMKKAFQP

-503 VDTDSVKFIGE
+503 VDTDSVKFIGD
-514 ADFSEFNKTAINL
+514 ADFSEFNKNAISL

-552 TYSRFKTLGAKKY
+552 TYERFKTLGAKKY
-565 VYEYEDSEVHCTIAG
+565 VYEYADGEVHCTIAG
-580 VNKKLGGAELMNVS
+580 VNKKLGGQELMNVS

-610 FKMAGGN
+610 FRMAGGN

-624 PNNEEIELYV
+624 PADEEIELHV
-634 NGKKEI
+634 NGKKEA

-646 IIDSE
+646 IIESE

>member
-1 MTRYDISNFPIE
+1 MTRYDINNFPIE
-13 EYRKIGMQKRRTG
+13 EYRKIGMQKRRAG

-31 MKKSYR
+31 TKKSYR
-37 DIIIAFDI
+37 DIIITFDI

-59 IWQMQIGNIGTVF
+59 IWQMQVGKIGTVF

-89 LGENQYIVVYVHN
+89 MGENQYIVVYVHN

-116 TMDEVFAVKSRKVI
+116 SMDEVFAVKSRKVI

-173 VYRTNTTPLDDKA
+173 IYRTNTTPLDDKA

-199 ALNVQLNNDG
+199 AITVQLNNDG

-232 LVNRNY
+232 MVNHNY
-238 VRNQIVPYE
+238 IKNQIVSYDV
-247 IYILLREAFR
+247 YLLLREAFR
-257 GGNTHANRFF
+257 GGNTHANRFY
-267 SGQILHDVKSYDRAS
+267 SSQILHDVKSYDRSS
-282 SYPDVQCNR
+282 SYPDVQCNQ

-302 DNMKYVLSLIE
+302 DDIKYVLSLIE
-313 KNRPFICRFAFDNIR
+313 KNSPFICRIAFDNIR
-328 LTDKFWPIPDLS
+328 LTDKFWPIPYLS

-347 KGGLFDN
+347 KAGLFDN

-364 TTVTDVDLKI
+364 TTATDVDLKI

-465 NKYLKRAFQP
+465 NKYMKKAFQP

-486 RKALEDGIKI
+486 RKALEDSIKI

-503 VDTDSVKFIGE
+503 VDTDSVKFIGD
-514 ADFSEFNKTAINL
+514 ADFSEFNKYAMTL

-552 TYSRFKTLGAKKY
+552 TYARFKTLGAKKY
-565 VYEYEDSEVHCTIAG
+565 VYEYEDGEVHCTIAG
-580 VNKKLGGAELMNVS
+580 VNKKLGGKELMNVS

-610 FKMAGGN
+610 FKLAGGN

-624 PNNEEIELYV
+624 PNDEEIELNV

-646 IIDSE
+646 IIESE

>member
-1 MTRYDISNFPIE
+1 MTRYDINNFPIE
-13 EYRKIGMQKRRTG
+13 EYRKIGMQKRRAG

-31 MKKSYR
+31 IKKSYR

-59 IWQMQIGNIGTVF
+59 IWQMQVGNIGTVF

-89 LGENQYIVVYVHN
+89 MGENQYIVVYVHN

-173 VYRTNTTPLDDKA
+173 VYRTNTTPLDNKA

-199 ALNVQLNNDG
+199 ALTVQLNNDG

-232 LVNRNY
+232 MVNHNY
-238 VRNQIVPYE
+238 IRNQIVPYE

-257 GGNTHANRFF
+257 GGNTHANRFY

-282 SYPDVQCNR
+282 SYPDVQCNQQ
-291 LFPIAEFKRGQ
+291 FPIAEFKRGQ
-302 DNMKYVLSLIE
+302 DSIKYALALIE
-313 KNRPFICRFAFDNIR
+313 KNRPFICRVAFDNIR
-328 LTDKFWPIPDLS
+328 LTDKFWPIPYLS

-347 KGGLFDN
+347 KAGLFDN

-465 NKYLKRAFQP
+465 NKYMKRAFQP

-503 VDTDSVKFIGE
+503 VDTDSVKFIGD
-514 ADFSEFNKTAINL
+514 ADFSEFNKRAINL

-565 VYEYEDSEVHCTIAG
+565 VYEYEDGEVHCTIAG

-610 FKMAGGN
+610 FKLAGGN

-624 PNNEEIELYV
+624 PNDEEIELYV

-646 IIDSE
+646 IIESE
-651 YTVGITD
+651 YTVGIPD